1 MTLLG
6 PPTSPFPPSGPDDPM
21 FKTWTSS
28 RQTPGTQWTVP
39 HRVPRVAHEWPTNR
53 NGPYTDQARV
63 YDPGAPATERAS
75 VPSVNHQ
82 TSAKILDHGPLPTR
96 TCTRGTIPPPDRP
109 YANSTDTMCVQYL
122 QAIRCACSHVD
133 ITDDTI
139 LLQCIQPHC
148 ATSATHQINCWGL
161 LCCLSCSQFPNHI
174 GTFVVRTSYGLCSIC
189 RLAEELTQP
198 DMASHE

>member
-1 MTLLG
+1 MDSATQSATSG
-6 PPTSPFPPSGPDDPM
+6 PPTAM
-21 FKTWTSS
+21 AH
-28 RQTPGTQWTVP
+28 TPG
-39 HRVPRVAHEWPTNR
+39 AL
-53 NGPYTDQARV
+53 
-63 YDPGAPATERAS
+63 ATKHAS

-82 TSAKILDHGPLPTR
+82 TSAKTLDHGPLPTR
-96 TCTRGTIPPPDRP
+96 TCTRGTIPPPDRL

-133 ITDDTI
+133 ITDDAI

-148 ATSATHQINCWGL
+148 ATSATHQINCRGL
-161 LCCLSCSQFPNHI
+161 LCRLSCSQFPNHI

-198 DMASHE
+198 DVAFCE